1 MLGYERIPD
10 EWKSGIPA
18 ISTRKF
24 AFTTYSFNDI
34 VGSTLRRAE
43 MVVARAGGRVDG
55 DTLVIPAQSPSPPA
69 LEQWDMGMPD
79 RIVKADDPAWRW
91 RGRGSRSRRPATGR
105 WRRERRRP
113 ALERPRR

>member
-10 EWKSGIPA
+10 EWKGGIPA

-34 VGSTLRRAE
+34 VASTLRRAE
-43 MVVARAGGRVDG
+43 LVVERAGGRVEG

-69 LEQWDMGMPD
+69 LEQWDMGIPD
-79 RIVKADDPAWRW
+79 
-91 RGRGSRSRRPATGR
+91 
-105 WRRERRRP
+105 
-113 ALERPRR
+113 